1 MAFSR
6 WRASRRPGPYRPSL
20 TLFRVFGISCTASP
34 SAIGLVG
41 LLVYAAHGL
50 LAGSRLGLSPT
61 GVWALSIVAAALSV
75 IGLYGH
81 ELSHALVAR
90 RFGIP
95 VKTINLFLLGGVALI
110 TRESPTPK
118 AEFWISLAGPL
129 ASLGIGIV
137 SLVAIPLLGPL
148 SAAAAAVCVWLAAM
162 NLSLVLFNLLPAFPL
177 DGGRVLRAM
186 LWFAGR
192 DARWATRLST
202 TGGQIVAA
210 ALVVSG
216 VWTLF
221 DGRSDAMSG
230 LWLILIAWFM
240 YVGAATSGQA
250 SAMQEALRPLTVASI
265 MDRQIGRVPSEITV
279 QAFADGHLLAPRAL
293 AAPRAYGV
301 YRDEDLL
308 GLVSMRR
315 LETIPTQEWPATSV
329 QRAMQPIESTPA
341 LEPGA
346 PALRAL
352 QMLLEDGAEQVA
364 VMIDGRL
371 LGLVTSND
379 LARASQAPRR

>member
-1 MAFSR
+1 MALSR
-6 WRASRRPGPYRPSL
+6 WRASRPTGPYRPGL
-20 TLFRVFGISCTASP
+20 TLFRLFGIGFTASP
-34 SAIGLVG
+34 SALGLVG

-50 LAGSRLGLSPT
+50 LAGSRLGLTPI
-61 GVWALSIVAAALSV
+61 GVWGLAVVAAALSV
-75 IGLYGH
+75 VGLYGH
-81 ELSHALVAR
+81 ELAHALVAR

-95 VKTINLFLLGGVALI
+95 VRTINLFLLGGVALI

-129 ASLGIGIV
+129 ASLSIGVV
-137 SLVAIPLLGPL
+137 SLICLPVLGAVSPAAGAICL
-148 SAAAAAVCVWLAAM
+148 WLAAM

-177 DGGRVLRAM
+177 DGGRVLRSM

-202 TGGQIVAA
+202 MGGQIVAA

-216 VWTLF
+216 IWTIV
-221 DGRSDAMSG
+221 DGQSDAMSG

-250 SAMQEALRPLTVASI
+250 SAMQETLRPLTVASI
-265 MDRQIGRVPSEITV
+265 MDRQIGRVPAETTV
-279 QAFADGHLLAPRAL
+279 QAFADGQLLAPRAL
-293 AAPRAYGV
+293 ATPQAYGV
-301 YRDEDLL
+301 YRDDDLL

-315 LETIPTQEWPATSV
+315 LGAIPTQDWAATSV
-329 QRAMQPIESTPA
+329 ERAMQPIESTPA
-341 LEPGA
+341 LEPSA

-352 QMLLEDGAEQVA
+352 QLLLEDGVEQVA

-371 LGLVTSND
+371 LGLVTSSD
-379 LARASQAPRR
+379 LARAAQTPRR

>member
-1 MAFSR
+1 MALAR
-6 WRASRRPGPYRPSL
+6 WRAPRAAGPYRPGL
-20 TLFRVFGISCTASP
+20 TLFRIFGISCTASP
-34 SAIGLVG
+34 SALGLLG

-50 LAGSRLGLSPT
+50 LAGARLGLGPT
-61 GVWALSIVAAALSV
+61 AVWALSVVAAVLSV
-75 IGLYGH
+75 LGLYGH
-81 ELSHALVAR
+81 ELAHALVAR

-110 TRESPTPK
+110 TRESPTPT

-129 ASLGIGIV
+129 ASLAIGSV
-137 SLVAIPLLGPL
+137 SLVAVPILGAVSP
-148 SAAAAAVCVWLAAM
+148 AAGAMCVWLAAM

-177 DGGRVLRAM
+177 DGGRVLRSM

-216 VWTLF
+216 IWTIF
-221 DGRSDAMSG
+221 DGQSDAMSG
-230 LWLILIAWFM
+230 VWLILIAWFM

-250 SAMQEALRPLTVASI
+250 SAMQEVLRPLTVASI
-265 MDRQIGRVPSEITV
+265 MDRQIGRVPAEISV
-279 QAFADGHLLAPRAL
+279 QAFADGHLLSARAL
-293 AAPRAYGV
+293 ATPRAYGV

-315 LETIPTQEWPATSV
+315 LGAIPAQDWPATSV

-341 LEPGA
+341 LEPSA

-352 QMLLEDGAEQVA
+352 QLLLEDGVEQVA

-371 LGLVTSND
+371 LGLVTSSD